1 MKGTDRPKGKGLI
14 RSLNRKGSRFD
25 KSPAVVVKRR
35 GQPAF
40 KDPSICRY
48 CGAVYSGEKKKWH
61 RLKRLSDE
69 LLSKA
74 AWVECPACVQ
84 AEKTGLCYGKVLA
97 SGPYVREN
105 IDAIRRRIGNVERR
119 AGFTQPERRVVSA
132 EWDGKTLE
140 VLTTSQKLAHRIARE
155 LEKAFGGRAKYRWS
169 DEDGSLYAT
178 WRGEAG

>member
-1 MKGTDRPKGKGLI
+1 MKGTDRLKGKGLM
-14 RSLNRKGSRFD
+14 RSLSRKGSRFD
-25 KSPAVVVKRR
+25 KSPAFVVKRR
-35 GQPAF
+35 GQPSF
-40 KDPSICRY
+40 KDPSICKY
-48 CGAVYSGEKKKWH
+48 CGAIYSGEKQKWH

-69 LLSKA
+69 LLAKA

-84 AEKTGLCYGKVLA
+84 TNKTGLCYGRILA
-97 SGPYVREN
+97 SGDYVRDN

-119 AGFTQPERRVVSA
+119 AGFTQPERRVVSS

-140 VLTTSQKLAHRIARE
+140 VLTTSQKLAHRICHE

-178 WRGEAG
+178 WQHEAR